1 MTLRS
6 GKEVQGP
13 EPVIPKDKDEEKIE
27 SELEREDSNGAD
39 PQVLPDPTITV
50 RTNPPPFPSR
60 LEKSKKQDKKREIL
74 EVFRKVE
81 INIPLLDAI
90 KQVPKY
96 AKFLRDLCVNRRR
109 LRGDERVIVGENVSA
124 VLQRKLPPKCGDPG
138 MFTIPCRI
146 GNTVIRR
153 AMLDLGASIN
163 VMPKSIYASLKL
175 GPLKETGIIIQLAD
189 RTNAYPDGL
198 VEDVLVKVND
208 LVFPADFYVLDMD
221 DDHSP
226 DPSPLLLGR
235 PFMST
240 AQTKIDVN
248 KGTLSME
255 FDGEIVHFNIFDTM
269 KYPSNSNFSS
279 VFSVSAID
287 PVVQEVFETDGR
299 DELEVALT
307 KHLELETTP
316 QVEVLPSVVQAPVLE
331 LKPLPEHLRYAYLG
345 DNETLPVIISSALS
359 KIQEE
364 KLIRVL
370 REHKE
375 AIGWTIADIKGI
387 SPAICMHRIRL
398 EDDAKP
404 VRQAQR
410 RLNPLMME
418 VKAGVTVEANQTGEL
433 VPVRKPTGWRQCIDY
448 RRLNAVTKKDHF
460 PLPFIDQMVERLAG
474 KAYYCF
480 LDGFSGYFQIAIAP
494 EDQEKTTFTCPFGTF
509 AYRRMP
515 FGLCNAPATFQ
526 RCMVSIFSEYVEKII
541 EVFMDDFSVYGDS
554 FDTCLDNLKLILIRC
569 IETNLVLNWEKCHFM
584 VEHGIV
590 LGHIVSSK
598 GIEVD
603 RAKIDVI
610 SALPYPANVREVRS
624 FLGHAGFYRRFI
636 KDFSKIGAPL
646 FQLLQKDVAFEF
658 DDKCERAFDK
668 LKELLTSPPIIQ
680 PPDWRLPFEIMC
692 DASDH
697 AVGAVLG
704 QRVGKAAHVIYYAS
718 RALNGAQLNYST
730 TEKEL
735 LAVIFALEKF
745 RSYLLGAKVI
755 VFSDHAA
762 LRYLMTKKD
771 AKPRLIRWILL
782 LQEFD
787 LEIRDK
793 RGSEN
798 LVADHLSRIPV
809 GDDNEPLRDAFP
821 EEHLFSLNSQLPW
834 YADLVNYLVT
844 GNFPAGWQKSKR
856 DKLKSD
862 AKYFIWDDPY
872 LWKRCADQVMR
883 RCVSEMESCD
893 RCQRVGNIARKDHM
907 PQVPMI
913 FVEIFDVWGID
924 FMGPFPTS
932 FDFLYILLAVD
943 YVSKWVEAK
952 ATRTNDSKVVADFI
966 RSNIFVRFGMPRAIV
981 SDRGTHFCNKTI
993 AALFRKYG
1001 VLHRVSTSYH
1011 PQTNGQAEVSNREIK
1026 SILEKMVRPDRK
1038 DWSHRLEDALWAYRT
1053 AYKTPIGMSPYRLV
1067 FGKPCHLPVEFEHKA
1082 FWAVKQCNMD
1092 IEEGGIHRKLQLQEL
1107 EEIRNEAYENA
1118 VIYKEKNKIFHD
1130 QQISRK
1136 TFESGK
1142 AYYCFLDG
1150 FSGYFQIAIA
1160 PEDQEKTTFTC
1171 SFGTFAYRR
1180 MPFGLC
1186 NAPATFQRC
1195 MVSIFS
1201 EYVEKIIEVF
1211 MDDFSVYGD
1220 SFDTC
1225 LDNLKL
1231 ILIRC
1236 IETNLVLN
1244 WEKCHFMVEHGIV
1257 LGHIVSSKGIEVD
1270 RAKIDVISAL
1280 PYPANVR
1287 EVRSFLGH
1295 AGFYRRFIKDF
1306 SKIGAPLF
1314 QLLQKDVA
1322 FEFDDKCE
1330 RAFDKL
1336 KELLTS
1342 PPIIQPPDWRLPF
1355 EIMCDAS
1362 DHAVGAVLGQRV
1374 GKAAHVIYY
1383 ADGFSGYFQIAIAPE
1398 DQEKT
1403 TFTCSFGTF
1412 AYRRMPFGLCNAP
1425 ATFQRCMVSIFS
1437 EYVEKI
1443 IEVFMDDFSVYG
1455 DSFDTCLDN
1464 LKLILIRCIE
1474 TNLVLNWEKCHFM
1487 VEHGIVLGHIV
1498 SSKGIE
1504 VDRAKIDVISALPY
1518 PANVREVRSFL
1529 GHAGFYRRFIK
1540 DFSKIG
1546 APLFQLLQKDV
1557 AFEFDDKCERA
1568 FDKLKELLTSPPII
1582 QPPDWRLPF
1591 EIMCDASD
1599 HAVGAVLGQRVG
1611 KAAHVIYYASRALN
1625 GAQLNYSTT
1634 EKELLAVIFALEKF
1648 RSYLL
1653 GAKVIVFSD
1662 HAALR
1667 YLMTKKDAKPRLIR
1681 WILLLQEFDLEIR
1694 DKRGSENLVADH
1706 LSRIPVGDDNEPL
1719 RDAFPEEHLFSLNSQ
1734 LPWYAD
1740 LVNYL
1745 VTGNF
1750 PAGWQKSKR
1759 DKLKSDA
1766 KYFIWDDPYLWKRCA
1781 DQVMRRCVSEME
1793 FQSILTFCHTF
1804 ACGGHFGPKRTA
1816 HKVLESGF
1824 YWPSLFKNAYVF
1836 CKSCDRC
1843 QRVGNIARKDH
1854 MPQVPMIF
1862 VEIFDVWGID
1872 FMGPFPTSFDFLY
1885 ILLAVDYVSKWVEAK
1900 ATRTNDSKV
1909 VADFIRSNIFVRF
1922 GMPRAIVSD
1931 RGTHFCNKTIAA
1943 LFRKYGVLHRVSTS
1957 YHPQTNGQAEVSNRE
1972 IKSILEKMVRPDRK
1986 DWSHRL
1992 EDALWAYRTAYKTP
2006 IGMSPY
2012 RLVFGKPCHLP
2023 VEFEHKAFW
2032 AVKQCNMD
2040 IEEGGIHRKLQ
2051 LQELEEIR
2059 NEAYENA
2066 VIYKE
2071 KNKIFHDQQI
2081 SRKTFECGQKVLLY
2095 HSKLQLFPG
2104 KLRSRW
2110 IGPFVVTNV
2119 FHYGAVEIQSLKVE
2133 KKFVV
2138 NGHRLKP
2145 YYEGAPTERV
2155 EVMHLEDPTCLV

>member
-1 MTLRS
+1 MPRSSRTGDLIFDHEIEKTARRTRKETRQLREEHSRATSQRPESEVEPTDSFGDTSSDSDQEEGTMANAQTLRELAAPDLTQQPLCITFPALNDNIPFELKSGLIQLLPSFHGLPGEEPYKHLQEFDVVCNSMKPPGITEEQIKMRAFPFSLKDSAKDWLYYLSPGSITTWGQLMKKFLDKYFPASRAASLRKEICGIKQHPGESLYEYWERYKNLLRRCPQHQISEQLIIQYFYEGLIFRDRSIIDAASGGALVNKTPQEARELIEGMAENSQQFSTREDVPIRRVNEIETPSVQQQLNELTAFVRQQAVRNASQARVCGICTGIGHSADMCPMIQEETAEQVNMADHAPAPRKQYDPYSSTYNPGWRDHPNLSYGGNRQPNFTPNRQSSFVPNKPPGYQQQYQPRPPPPPQSGSSMEEMMKQMMTTMAQNQQRTEATIMQNQQRTEATIMQHQQRTDSEMQDIRNQISQLATTINRLDAQNQGKLPSQPELNPKNVSAMTLRS

-60 LEKSKKQDKKREIL
+60 LEKSKKQDKEREIL

-96 AKFLRDLCVNRRR
+96 AKFLRDLYVNRRR

-331 LKPLPEHLRYAYLG
+331 LKPLPEHLKYAYLG

-359 KIQEE
+359 KTQEE

-474 KAYYCF
+474 RAYYCF

-569 IETNLVLNWEKCHFM
+569 IEINLVLNWEKCHFM

-603 RAKIDVI
+603 KAKIDII
-610 SALPYPANVREVRS
+610 STLPYPASVREVRS

-646 FQLLQKDVAFEF
+646 FQLLQKDVTFEF
-658 DDKCERAFDK
+658 NDKCEKAFNK

-680 PPDWRLPFEIMC
+680 PPDWNLPFEIMC

-697 AVGAVLG
+697 AIGAVLG

-730 TEKEL
+730 TENEL

-793 RGSEN
+793 KGSEN
-798 LVADHLSRIPV
+798 LVADHLSRIPI
-809 GDDNEPLRDAFP
+809 GEDKEPLKDAFP

-844 GNFPAGWQKSKR
+844 GDFPAGWPKSKK

-872 LWKRCADQVMR
+872 LWKRCADQIMR
-883 RCVSEMESCD
+883 RCVSEVEFQSILAFCHAFACGGHFGPKRTAHKVLESGFYWPSLFKDAYVFCKSCD
-893 RCQRVGNIARKDHM
+893 RCQRVGNIARRDQM
-907 PQVPMI
+907 PQVPLI
-913 FVEIFDVWGID
+913 FVEIFDVWDID

-932 FDFLYILLAVD
+932 FGFLYILLAVD

-952 ATRTNDSKVVADFI
+952 ATRTNDSRVVADFI

-981 SDRGTHFCNKTI
+981 SDRGTHFCNRTI

-1011 PQTNGQAEVSNREIK
+1011 PQTNGQAEVTNREIK

-1038 DWSHRLEDALWAYRT
+1038 DWSQRLEDALWAYKT

-1082 FWAVKQCNMD
+1082 FWAIKQCNMNL
-1092 IEEGGIHRKLQLQEL
+1092 EEAGAQRKLDLQEL

-1118 VIYKEKNKIFHD
+1118 LIYKEKSRAFHD

-1136 TFESGK
+1136 TFE
-1142 AYYCFLDG
+1142 
-1150 FSGYFQIAIA
+1150 
-1160 PEDQEKTTFTC
+1160 
-1171 SFGTFAYRR
+1171 
-1180 MPFGLC
+1180 
-1186 NAPATFQRC
+1186 
-1195 MVSIFS
+1195 V
-1201 EYVEKIIEVF
+1201 
-1211 MDDFSVYGD
+1211 
-1220 SFDTC
+1220 
-1225 LDNLKL
+1225 
-1231 ILIRC
+1231 
-1236 IETNLVLN
+1236 
-1244 WEKCHFMVEHGIV
+1244 
-1257 LGHIVSSKGIEVD
+1257 
-1270 RAKIDVISAL
+1270 
-1280 PYPANVR
+1280 
-1287 EVRSFLGH
+1287 
-1295 AGFYRRFIKDF
+1295 
-1306 SKIGAPLF
+1306 
-1314 QLLQKDVA
+1314 
-1322 FEFDDKCE
+1322 
-1330 RAFDKL
+1330 
-1336 KELLTS
+1336 
-1342 PPIIQPPDWRLPF
+1342 
-1355 EIMCDAS
+1355 
-1362 DHAVGAVLGQRV
+1362 
-1374 GKAAHVIYY
+1374 
-1383 ADGFSGYFQIAIAPE
+1383 
-1398 DQEKT
+1398 
-1403 TFTCSFGTF
+1403 
-1412 AYRRMPFGLCNAP
+1412 
-1425 ATFQRCMVSIFS
+1425 
-1437 EYVEKI
+1437 
-1443 IEVFMDDFSVYG
+1443 
-1455 DSFDTCLDN
+1455 
-1464 LKLILIRCIE
+1464 
-1474 TNLVLNWEKCHFM
+1474 
-1487 VEHGIVLGHIV
+1487 
-1498 SSKGIE
+1498 
-1504 VDRAKIDVISALPY
+1504 
-1518 PANVREVRSFL
+1518 
-1529 GHAGFYRRFIK
+1529 
-1540 DFSKIG
+1540 
-1546 APLFQLLQKDV
+1546 
-1557 AFEFDDKCERA
+1557 
-1568 FDKLKELLTSPPII
+1568 
-1582 QPPDWRLPF
+1582 
-1591 EIMCDASD
+1591 
-1599 HAVGAVLGQRVG
+1599 
-1611 KAAHVIYYASRALN
+1611 
-1625 GAQLNYSTT
+1625 
-1634 EKELLAVIFALEKF
+1634 
-1648 RSYLL
+1648 
-1653 GAKVIVFSD
+1653 
-1662 HAALR
+1662 
-1667 YLMTKKDAKPRLIR
+1667 
-1681 WILLLQEFDLEIR
+1681 
-1694 DKRGSENLVADH
+1694 
-1706 LSRIPVGDDNEPL
+1706 
-1719 RDAFPEEHLFSLNSQ
+1719 
-1734 LPWYAD
+1734 
-1740 LVNYL
+1740 
-1745 VTGNF
+1745 
-1750 PAGWQKSKR
+1750 
-1759 DKLKSDA
+1759 
-1766 KYFIWDDPYLWKRCA
+1766 
-1781 DQVMRRCVSEME
+1781 
-1793 FQSILTFCHTF
+1793 
-1804 ACGGHFGPKRTA
+1804 
-1816 HKVLESGF
+1816 
-1824 YWPSLFKNAYVF
+1824 
-1836 CKSCDRC
+1836 
-1843 QRVGNIARKDH
+1843 
-1854 MPQVPMIF
+1854 
-1862 VEIFDVWGID
+1862 
-1872 FMGPFPTSFDFLY
+1872 
-1885 ILLAVDYVSKWVEAK
+1885 
-1900 ATRTNDSKV
+1900 
-1909 VADFIRSNIFVRF
+1909 
-1922 GMPRAIVSD
+1922 
-1931 RGTHFCNKTIAA
+1931 
-1943 LFRKYGVLHRVSTS
+1943 
-1957 YHPQTNGQAEVSNRE
+1957 
-1972 IKSILEKMVRPDRK
+1972 
-1986 DWSHRL
+1986 
-1992 EDALWAYRTAYKTP
+1992 
-2006 IGMSPY
+2006 
-2012 RLVFGKPCHLP
+2012 
-2023 VEFEHKAFW
+2023 
-2032 AVKQCNMD
+2032 
-2040 IEEGGIHRKLQ
+2040 
-2051 LQELEEIR
+2051 
-2059 NEAYENA
+2059 
-2066 VIYKE
+2066 
-2071 KNKIFHDQQI
+2071 
-2081 SRKTFECGQKVLLY
+2081 GQKVLLY
-2095 HSKLQLFPG
+2095 QSRLKLFPG

-2110 IGPFVVTNV
+2110 IGPFIVTHV
-2119 FHYGAVEIQSLKVE
+2119 FPYGAVEIQSAKTDN
-2133 KKFVV
+2133 KFVV
-2138 NGHRLKP
+2138 NGHRLKY
-2145 YYEGAPTERV
+2145 YYEGFSGREV
-2155 EVMHLEDPTCLV
+2155 ETTRLDEPPCPNQ